1 MADTENTELDPELEA
16 AAAVINEA
24 VDEAQAKKADNLA
37 TAKNPEA
44 TERPKIDHQLLEDVL
59 DAIRPS
65 FQADGGD
72 IELIGVD
79 DETGVVTVEMTGACA
94 GCMFASSDVS
104 QGIDSIIC
112 EHVPGVT
119 AVRPVMY

>member
-1 MADTENTELDPELEA
+1 MADTENTELDPELEPA
-16 AAAVINEA
+16 AQVINDA
-24 VDEAQAKKADNLA
+24 VEEAQNKKAENLA
-37 TAKNPEA
+37 TAKDPTA
-44 TERPKIDHQLLEDVL
+44 ERPAIDHQLLEDVL

-94 GCMFASSDVS
+94 GCMFASADVS
-104 QGIDSIIC
+104 QGIDTIIC